1 MRVSTR
7 PALERILAIDS
18 AVRRRDWPNARTLA
32 RELEVVRRTIQRD
45 IEFMRDRLGAPLEF
59 DIVQNGYF
67 YTDPSYRL
75 AYFPVTEGELVALLI
90 SAQVMDQ
97 YRGTPFERD
106 LRKAM
111 AKVSKSLPDTIE
123 VSLDELTN
131 YLSVLPRVRTTY
143 DAEIFRVLVRAVS
156 HSRQLSMVYWTA
168 SRNQTQRRTFDPYD
182 LVLAPDDDWCL
193 IGHCHLRNAIR
204 LFKVQRVRSVEETG
218 ECFRRPAD
226 FRAKEFM
233 AESFGTIRGDGDFH
247 VVLRFTQAYAG
258 IIREKDWHPGQVLEP
273 QPDGT
278 LILRLHVN
286 DLRLIKRWVM
296 YWGPDCEV
304 LEPAELIAMVVSDLQ
319 AVGRIYRRTGAE
331 SSRGGSAADE
341 RE

>member
-1 MRVSTR
+1 MR
-7 PALERILAIDS
+7 
-18 AVRRRDWPNARTLA
+18 
-32 RELEVVRRTIQRD
+32 
-45 IEFMRDRLGAPLEF
+45 RLHAPLEF
-59 DIVQNGYF
+59 GSVQNGYY

-75 AYFPVTEGELVALLI
+75 SYFQVTEGELVALLV
-90 SAQVMDQ
+90 SAHVMDQ
-97 YRGTPFERD
+97 YRGTPFEQD
-106 LRKAM
+106 LRKAL
-111 AKVSKSLPDTIE
+111 AKISKSLPDTIE
-123 VSLDELTN
+123 VPLDELTN
-131 YLSVLPRVRTTY
+131 YLSVLPRVQTTY
-143 DAEIFRVLVRAVS
+143 DPEIFRALVRGVC
-156 HSRQLSMVYWTA
+156 HSRQVSIVYWTA
-168 SRNQTQRRTFDPYD
+168 SRNETQTRTVDPYD

-258 IIREKDWHPGQVLEP
+258 IIREKEWHPGQVLEP

-286 DLRLIKRWVM
+286 DFRLIKRWVM

-304 LEPAELIAMVVSDLQ
+304 LEPEELIAMVVSDLQ

>member
-59 DIVQNGYF
+59 DSVRNGYF

-143 DAEIFRVLVRAVS
+143 DPEIFRVLVRAVS

-168 SRNQTQRRTFDPYD
+168 SPESSVIYNPEGKISQEKLENPAGF
-182 LVLAPDDDWCL
+182 W
-193 IGHCHLRNAIR
+193 NN
-204 LFKVQRVRSVEETG
+204 VEENT
-218 ECFRRPAD
+218 FSL
-226 FRAKEFM
+226 FQNK
-233 AESFGTIRGDGDFH
+233 
-247 VVLRFTQAYAG
+247 
-258 IIREKDWHPGQVLEP
+258 
-273 QPDGT
+273 
-278 LILRLHVN
+278 
-286 DLRLIKRWVM
+286 
-296 YWGPDCEV
+296 
-304 LEPAELIAMVVSDLQ
+304 
-319 AVGRIYRRTGAE
+319 GAFE
-331 SSRGGSAADE
+331 
-341 RE
+341 

>member
-1 MRVSTR
+1 MRVSAR
-7 PALERILAIDS
+7 PVLERLQAIDS
-18 AVRRRDWPNARTLA
+18 AVSQRKLPNARILA
-32 RELEVVRRTIQRD
+32 RELEVTRRTIQRD
-45 IEFMRDRLGAPLEF
+45 IRFLRTRLRAPLKFES
-59 DIVQNGYF
+59 VRNGYY
-67 YTDPSYRL
+67 YTDPSFRL
-75 AYFPVTEGELVALLI
+75 PYFEATEGELVALLI

-97 YRGTPFERD
+97 YRGTPFEQD
-106 LRKAM
+106 LRNAL
-111 AKVSKSLPDTIE
+111 AKLSKILPDTIE
-123 VSLDELTN
+123 VPLDDLASC
-131 YLSVLPRVRTTY
+131 LSVLPRVQTTY
-143 DAEIFRVLVRAVS
+143 DPAIFRVLVTAVR

-168 SRNQTQRRTFDPYD
+168 SRGETQKRTVDPHD

-233 AESFGTIRGDGDFH
+233 AESFGTIRGDGDHH

-258 IIREKDWHPGQVLEP
+258 IIHEKDWHPGQVLEP

-286 DLRLIKRWVM
+286 DLRLINAGSCTG
-296 YWGPDCEV
+296 GP
-304 LEPAELIAMVVSDLQ
+304 
-319 AVGRIYRRTGAE
+319 
-331 SSRGGSAADE
+331 SA
-341 RE
+341 RCWNRQS

>member
-7 PALERILAIDS
+7 PALERILVIDS
-18 AVRRRDWPNARTLA
+18 AVRCGALPNARTLA

-45 IEFMRDRLGAPLEF
+45 IEFMRDRLRAPLEF
-59 DIVQNGYF
+59 DSVRNGYY

-75 AYFPVTEGELVALLI
+75 SYFPVTEGELVALLV

-97 YRGTPFERD
+97 YRGTPFEHD

-143 DAEIFRVLVRAVS
+143 DPEIFRVLVRAVS

-168 SRNQTQRRTFDPYD
+168 SRNETQRRTIDPYD
-182 LVLAPDDDWCL
+182 LVLAADDDWCL

-204 LFKVQRVRSVEETG
+204 LFKVQRVRSAVETG
-218 ECFRRPAD
+218 ELFCRPSG
-226 FRAKEFM
+226 FRARDYM
-233 AESFGTIRGDGDFH
+233 AETFGTIRGDGDFN

-258 IIREKDWHPGQVLEP
+258 RIAEKQWHPGQVLEP
-273 QPDGT
+273 QPEGT

-304 LEPAELIAMVVSDLQ
+304 LEPEELIAMVVSDLQ
-319 AVGRIYRRTGAE
+319 AVGRIYRRGKT
-331 SSRGGSAADE
+331 R
-341 RE
+341 